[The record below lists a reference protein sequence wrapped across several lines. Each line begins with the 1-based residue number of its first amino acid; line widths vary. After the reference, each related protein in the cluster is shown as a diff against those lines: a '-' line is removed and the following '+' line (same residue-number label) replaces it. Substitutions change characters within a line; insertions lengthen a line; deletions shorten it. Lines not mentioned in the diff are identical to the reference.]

1 MMSFKTPLFWIT
13 LWFAGYIIILG
24 SLGPKGLRAQVYN
37 WVPKGVLMVF
47 MLIFIILPPVAL
59 PFADGPK
66 IDMPSVVAIS
76 LGGVLFAA
84 NVIIKVLSQRKIGA
98 MPALK
103 AKGMLVTDGMYK
115 VVRHPLYM
123 SNGLLAL
130 GMALMTQSLY
140 ALLFSVPYFLSFL
153 FIIHFE
159 EEVLLEQYGDQ
170 YLAYK
175 RRVPWRMIP
184 KVL

>member
-1 MMSFKTPLFWIT
+1 MMFFKIPLFWIT
-13 LWFAGYIIILG
+13 LWLMGYIITLG
-24 SLGPKGLRAQVYN
+24 GLGPTGLRTRVYN
-37 WVPKGVLMVF
+37 RVPKSVVMCF
-47 MLIFIILPPVAL
+47 MLLFIILPVVAL

-66 IDMPSVVAIS
+66 MGIPSVVAIS

-103 AKGMLVTDGMYK
+103 AKGMLVTDGIYK

-123 SNGLLAL
+123 SNGLLAM
-130 GMALMTQSLY
+130 GMALMAQSLY

-153 FIIHFE
+153 LIIHFE

-175 RRVPWRMIP
+175 RQVPWRLVP
-184 KVL
+184 KVI

>member
-1 MMSFKTPLFWIT
+1 
-13 LWFAGYIIILG
+13 
-24 SLGPKGLRAQVYN
+24 
-37 WVPKGVLMVF
+37 
-47 MLIFIILPPVAL
+47 MLLFIILPVVAL
-59 PFADGPK
+59 PFADGPTMG
-66 IDMPSVVAIS
+66 MPSVVAIS

-98 MPALK
+98 MPSLK
-103 AKGMLVTDGMYK
+103 DKETLITDGIYR

-130 GMALMTQSLY
+130 GMALLMKSVY
-140 ALLFSVPYFLSFL
+140 ALLFSLPYFLSFL
-153 FIIHFE
+153 LIIHFE

-175 RRVPWRMIP
+175 RQVPWRMIP